1 MKRSFIFSMALLLS
15 LSLYANQISED
26 GYTKR
31 KGDEKIVFLT
41 GAAGFIGSN
50 FLQYMFDKY
59 PNYKFLILDALTY
72 AGNLNNIP
80 KYIRN
85 SERFQ
90 FYYGS
95 VTNYQ
100 LVDKLMSVSHLVVH
114 FAAES
119 HVTRSILDDYTFFD
133 TDVMGTRAMM
143 TALVKYADTVERF
156 IHISTSETYGTA
168 LTKPMTEDHPLN
180 PKSPYAGAK
189 AGADRLVYSYWCTYD
204 VPALIFRPFNN
215 YGPRQHLEKVIPRF
229 VSRAIRREPLTIH
242 GHGLQ
247 SRDWVHTY
255 DMSRALDLALHV
267 EDFSKIKNQVINIGS
282 GKSISVLEIAKK
294 ILNYFNLPEGE
305 YLTFIHDRPGQVECH
320 NSSTDKSKEL
330 LGWET
335 EVDFDKGLK
344 EVIKWYIENSNL
356 WEQEEM
362 MKYVPIYTNGNVL
375 DM

>member
-1 MKRSFIFSMALLLS
+1 MRFPRLRLLFVILLFFHKANLLS
-15 LSLYANQISED
+15 EEAFDAQTNN
-26 GYTKR
+26 TKV
-31 KGDEKIVFLT
+31 VFVT

-59 PNYKFLILDALTY
+59 PTYQFLVLDALTY

-85 SERFQ
+85 SDRFK
-90 FYYGS
+90 FFYGS

-100 LVDKLMSVSHLVVH
+100 LVEKLMCISDLVVH

-143 TALVKYADTVERF
+143 TALVKYSDRVERF

-168 LTKPMTEDHPLN
+168 LTEPMTEDHPLN
-180 PKSPYAGAK
+180 PRSPYAAAK

-204 VPALIFRPFNN
+204 IPALIFRPFNN

-229 VSRAIRREPLTIH
+229 ITQAIKREPITIH
-242 GHGLQ
+242 GSGKQ
-247 SRDWVHTY
+247 SRDWVHTF
-255 DMSRALDLALHV
+255 DMSRALDLALHID
-267 EDFSKIKNQVINIGS
+267 DFSKIKNQVINIGS
-282 GKSISVLEIAKK
+282 GKSTSVLDIAKV
-294 ILNYFNLPEGE
+294 IIDYFNLPDS
-305 YLTFIHDRPGQVECH
+305 YLSFIDDRPGQVECH
-320 NSSTDKSKEL
+320 ISSIDKSKEL
-330 LGWET
+330 LGWEIT
-335 EVDFDKGLK
+335 IPFEEGIKD
-344 EVIKWYIENSNL
+344 VIKWYIENSNI
-356 WEQEEM
+356 WEQAEM